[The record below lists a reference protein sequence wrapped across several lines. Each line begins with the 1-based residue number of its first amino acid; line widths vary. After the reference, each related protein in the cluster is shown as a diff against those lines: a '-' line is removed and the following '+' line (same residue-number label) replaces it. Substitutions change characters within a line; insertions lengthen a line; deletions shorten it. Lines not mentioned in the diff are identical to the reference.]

1 MTGEVTLR
9 GRVLAIGGLREK
21 TMAAYRAGVKTVL
34 IPEENLP
41 DLEEVDPVVKN
52 AITFIPAKEVETVLE
67 TALVRPLE
75 AVKEKTFIDEIPVI
89 NLEHEPKT
97 INIQ

>member
-1 MTGEVTLR
+1 M
-9 GRVLAIGGLREK
+9 LAIGGLREK

-34 IPEENLP
+34 IPEDNLP

-67 TALVRPLE
+67 TALARPME
-75 AVKEKTFIDEIPVI
+75 AKNVENNFIEEISMLK
-89 NLEHEPKT
+89 LEHEHNT
-97 INIQ
+97 MNIQ

>member
-34 IPEENLP
+34 IPEENIP
-41 DLEEVDPVVKN
+41 DLEEVDPVVKKT
-52 AITFIPAKEVETVLE
+52 ITFVPAKEVETVLE
-67 TALVRPLE
+67 TALTKSVSG
-75 AVKEKTFIDEIPVI
+75 VKENSFIEEISILGMEHDSKTV
-89 NLEHEPKT
+89 
-97 INIQ
+97 NIQ

>member
-52 AITFIPAKEVETVLE
+52 AITFVPAKEVETVLE
-67 TALVRPLE
+67 TALVRPVE
-75 AVKEKTFIDEIPVI
+75 SVKENSFIEEISMLKI
-89 NLEHEPKT
+89 EHEPKT
-97 INIQ
+97 VNIQ